1 TLIPELVT
9 LKNKLAAK
17 TASRHITFRGKCALS
32 TGISLGMIFPEIG
45 NWTFELLQ
53 PPQTESWRSDAE
65 RKISYKP
72 IYTEINP
79 TTVGIKSNG

>member
-1 TLIPELVT
+1 WNETLIPELVT

-65 RKISYKP
+65 RKISYKQ

-79 TTVGIKSNG
+79 TT